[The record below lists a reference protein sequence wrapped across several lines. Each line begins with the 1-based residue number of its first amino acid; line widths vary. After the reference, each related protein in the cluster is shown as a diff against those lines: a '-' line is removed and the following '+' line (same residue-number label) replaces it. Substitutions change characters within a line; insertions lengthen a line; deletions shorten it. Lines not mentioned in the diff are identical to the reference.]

1 MNFWTSVFAVFIV
14 DAVCGAMKFNAE
26 DTFTILITTTVLYFM
41 AQFVLS
47 VLEKWNNAK

>member
-41 AQFVLS
+41 AQFLIGVYQ
-47 VLEKWNNAK
+47 KWHGVE